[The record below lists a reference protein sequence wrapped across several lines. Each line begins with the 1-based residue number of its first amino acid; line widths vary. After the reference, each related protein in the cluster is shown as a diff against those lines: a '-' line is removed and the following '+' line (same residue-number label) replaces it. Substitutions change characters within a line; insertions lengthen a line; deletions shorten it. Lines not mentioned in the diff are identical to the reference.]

1 MIEVWKFML
10 LLISVNY
17 IFVISTEANRWYSND
32 EQAVKLTRHK
42 RQCKFKDIM
51 NMHEVSYFFISNSL
65 KY

>member
-17 IFVISTEANRWYSND
+17 IFVISTEAKRWYSND

-51 NMHEVSYFFISNSL
+51 NMHEV
-65 KY
+65 